1 MKLRA
6 LKRSVM
12 IALQVAI
19 LLLVLSA
26 SLLAQGKNPL
36 ILIPGLSGSELVDKK
51 TGEKIWF
58 RAVKSKSED
67 LRLPISTDISSA
79 KDNVVPGDVLRNVKI
94 GPVTVTDIYGGFI
107 RAMEMRGGYREENW
121 DSPSED
127 GDHDSLYVFPYD
139 WRLDN
144 VANAQRLFS
153 AVEAL
158 KKKLKKP
165 DLKFDIV
172 AHSLGG
178 IISRYAVMYGDAELP
193 AGSKKLTPTWAG
205 AKHFDKVILL
215 GTPNEGSANSL
226 SALLNGY
233 TIGGFRIDLPFLED
247 TSRFTV
253 FTIPSAYQL
262 LPAPGTLRL
271 LNDKLDPIEGDLY
284 DTKVWSKYGWNPVE
298 DKGFADKFD
307 ESERKIASQFF
318 AGQLAR
324 AKRLHEALAASR
336 GKSGGVTFQVFGSD
350 CKVAVNSVVL
360 YRDRDTDSWKTV
372 FRPKGFTRA
381 DGTKVSDGELKDAM
395 TTPGDGV
402 VSTRSLEAMTQSES
416 AGVRSIMDSGAPKY
430 VCEEHS
436 KLAANSRIQDQ
447 IIKFLDTKTAIV
459 DQKDK

>member
-19 LLLVLSA
+19 LLLVSSA

-193 AGSKKLTPTWAG
+193 PGGKKLTPTWAG
-205 AKHFDKVILL
+205 AKHFEKVILL

-226 SALLNGY
+226 GALLNGY
-233 TIGGFRIDLPFLED
+233 TIGGLRIDLPFLED
-247 TSRFTV
+247 TSKFTV

-271 LNDKLDPIEGDLY
+271 LNDKLDPIEVDLY
-284 DTKVWSKYGWNPVE
+284 DAKVWSKYGWNPVD

-307 ESERKIASQFF
+307 EGERKIAQQFF
-318 AGQLAR
+318 ADQLAR

-350 CKVAVNSVVL
+350 CRVAINSIVL
-360 YRDRDTDSWKTV
+360 YRDRDADSWKTV

-447 IIKFLDTKTAIV
+447 IIKFLDTKTAIA

>member
-1 MKLRA
+1 
-6 LKRSVM
+6 M
-12 IALQVAI
+12 IASQAAI
-19 LLLVLSA
+19 LLFVSSA
-26 SLLAQGKNPL
+26 SLFAQGKNPL

-58 RAVKSKSED
+58 RAVKAKSED
-67 LRLPISTDISSA
+67 LRLPISTNINRVQDDII
-79 KDNVVPGDVLRNVKI
+79 PGDVLRNVKI
-94 GPVTVTDIYGGFI
+94 GPVTVTDVYGGFI
-107 RAMEMRGGYREENW
+107 RAMEMRGGYLEENW

-178 IISRYAVMYGDAELP
+178 IISRYAVMYGNADLP
-193 AGSKKLTPTWAG
+193 ASGKKPTPTWAG

-233 TIGGFRIDLPFLED
+233 TIGGLRIDLPFLED

-262 LPAPGTLRL
+262 LPAPGTLRVL
-271 LNDKLDPIEGDLY
+271 DDKLDPIEVDVY

-298 DKGFADKFD
+298 DKGFVDKFD
-307 ESERKIASQFF
+307 ESERKIAPQFF
-318 AGQLAR
+318 ADQLSR

-336 GKSGGVTFQVFGSD
+336 GKSGGVMFQIFGSD
-350 CKVAVNSVVL
+350 CRVAVNSVVL
-360 YRDRDTDSWKTV
+360 YRDRESESWKTV

-381 DGTKVSDGELKDAM
+381 NGTKVSDSELKDAM

-402 VSTRSLEAMTQSES
+402 VSTRSLEAMTQSEN

-447 IIKFLDTKTAIV
+447 IIKFLDIKTAIA
-459 DQKDK
+459 DQKDR

>member
-1 MKLRA
+1 MKQIA

-12 IALQVAI
+12 IASHAAI
-19 LLLVLSA
+19 LLLVSSA
-26 SLLAQGKNPL
+26 SLFAQGKNPL
-36 ILIPGLSGSELVDKK
+36 ILIPGLSGSELVNKT
-51 TGEKIWF
+51 TGEKVWF

-67 LRLPISTDISSA
+67 LRLPLSTNIDKIRDDII
-79 KDNVVPGDVLRNVKI
+79 PGDVLRNVKI
-94 GPVTVTDIYGGFI
+94 GPVTVTDVYGGFI
-107 RAMEMRGGYREENW
+107 RAMEMRGGYYEEKWEN
-121 DSPSED
+121 PSEF
-127 GDHDSLYVFPYD
+127 GYRDSLYVFPYD

-144 VANAQRLFS
+144 VANARRLVS
-153 AVEAL
+153 SVETL
-158 KKKLKKP
+158 KKKLNKP
-165 DLKFDIV
+165 NLKFDIV

-193 AGSKKLTPTWAG
+193 GNRKKVTPTWAG

-226 SALLNGY
+226 GALLNGY

-271 LNDKLDPIEGDLY
+271 LNEKLDPIEVDLY
-284 DTKVWSKYGWNPVE
+284 DTKVWSKYGWNPLE
-298 DKGFADKFD
+298 DRGFADKFD
-307 ESERKIASQFF
+307 DGERKIAPQYF
-318 AGQLAR
+318 ADQLAR

-350 CKVAVNSVVL
+350 CRVAVTSVVL
-360 YRDRDTDSWKTV
+360 YRDRESDSWRTV
-372 FRPKGFTRA
+372 FRPKGFTRS
-381 DGTKVSDGELKDAM
+381 DGSRVSDEDLRGVM
-395 TTPGDGV
+395 TTAGDGV
-402 VSTRSLEAMTQSES
+402 VSTRSLEAMTQSEN
-416 AGVRSIMDSGAPKY
+416 AGVRSILDSGAPKY

-447 IIKFLDTKTAIV
+447 IIKFLDTKTAIA

>member
-1 MKLRA
+1 
-6 LKRSVM
+6 V
-12 IALQVAI
+12 
-19 LLLVLSA
+19 
-26 SLLAQGKNPL
+26 SLFAQGKNPL

-58 RAVKSKSED
+58 RAVKAKSED
-67 LRLPISTDISSA
+67 LRLPISTNINRVQDDII
-79 KDNVVPGDVLRNVKI
+79 PGDVLRNVKI
-94 GPVTVTDIYGGFI
+94 GPVTVTDVYGGFV
-107 RAMEMRGGYREENW
+107 RAMEMRGGYREEKW
-121 DSPSED
+121 ETPSDD
-127 GDHDSLYVFPYD
+127 GDHDSLYVFAYD
-139 WRLDN
+139 WRLDS
-144 VANAQRLFS
+144 VGNAQRLFS
-153 AVEAL
+153 SVETL
-158 KKKLKKP
+158 KKKLDNP
-165 DLKFDIV
+165 SLKFDIV

-178 IISRYAVMYGDAELP
+178 IISRYAVMYGNADLP
-193 AGSKKLTPTWAG
+193 ASGKKPTPNWAG

-215 GTPNEGSANSL
+215 GTPNEGSASSL

-233 TIGGFRIDLPFLED
+233 TIGGLRIDLPFLED

-271 LNDKLDPIEGDLY
+271 LNDRLEPIEVDLY

-298 DKGFADKFD
+298 DRGFADRFD
-307 ESERKIASQFF
+307 DAEEKIAPQFF

-350 CKVAVNSVVL
+350 CKTAVNSVVV
-360 YRDRDTDSWKTV
+360 YREREADNWKTV
-372 FRPKGFTRA
+372 FRPKGFTRT
-381 DGTKVSDGELKDAM
+381 DGMKVTDNDLKDAM

-402 VSTRSLEAMTQSES
+402 VSTRSLEASTQSEN
-416 AGVRSIMDSGAPKY
+416 AGVRSIMDSGVPKY
-430 VCEEHS
+430 VCEEHN

-447 IIKFLDTKTAIV
+447 IIKFLDTKTAIA

>member
-1 MKLRA
+1 MTVRSTAKFTLR
-6 LKRSVM
+6 
-12 IALQVAI
+12 IG
-19 LLLVLSA
+19 LLMAVCCA
-26 SLLAQGKNPL
+26 SLFAQGKNPL
-36 ILIPGLSGSELVDKK
+36 ILIPGLSGSELVNRS

-67 LRLPISTDISSA
+67 LRLPLSTNIDKVRDDI
-79 KDNVVPGDVLRNVKI
+79 VPGDVLRTVKI
-94 GPVTVTDIYGGFI
+94 GPVAVTDVYGGFV
-107 RAMEMRGGYREENW
+107 RAMEMRGGYHEEKW
-121 DSPSED
+121 ETPSEY
-127 GDHDSLYVFPYD
+127 GDQDSVYVFPYD

-144 VANAQRLFS
+144 VENARRLVS
-153 AVEAL
+153 SVELL
-158 KKKLKKP
+158 KKKLDKP
-165 DLKFDIV
+165 NLKFDIV

-193 AGSKKLTPTWAG
+193 AGSKKLTPTWVG

-226 SALLNGY
+226 GALLNGY

-247 TSRFTV
+247 TSKFTV

-271 LNDKLDPIEGDLY
+271 LNDKLDPIEVDLY
-284 DTKVWSKYGWNPVE
+284 DTKIWSKYGWNPVD
-298 DKGFADKFD
+298 DKGFADKFGED
-307 ESERKIASQFF
+307 ERKIAPQFF

-336 GKSGGVTFQVFGSD
+336 GKSGGVTFQVIGSD
-350 CKVAVNSVVL
+350 CRAAINSVVL
-360 YRDRDTDSWKTV
+360 YRDRESDSWRTV
-372 FRPKGFTRA
+372 FRPKGFVRN
-381 DGTKVSDGELKDAM
+381 DGTKVSDSDLRDAM

-402 VSTRSLEAMTQSES
+402 VSTRSLEASTQSEN

-436 KLAANSRIQDQ
+436 RLAANSRIQDQ
-447 IIKFLDTKTAIV
+447 IIRFLDTKTARA

>member
-1 MKLRA
+1 MTARGTARSILRISFLMA
-6 LKRSVM
+6 VCCVPLF
-12 IALQVAI
+12 
-19 LLLVLSA
+19 
-26 SLLAQGKNPL
+26 AQGKNPL
-36 ILIPGLSGSELVDKK
+36 ILIPGLSGSELVNRS

-67 LRLPISTDISSA
+67 LRLPISTNIDKIRDDII
-79 KDNVVPGDVLRNVKI
+79 PGDVLRIVKI
-94 GPVTVTDIYGGFI
+94 GPVAVTDVYGGFV
-107 RAMEMRGGYREENW
+107 RAMEMRGGYHEEKW
-121 DSPSED
+121 DTPSEY
-127 GDHDSLYVFPYD
+127 GHQDSLYVFPYD

-144 VANAQRLFS
+144 VENARRLVS
-153 AVEAL
+153 SVESL
-158 KKKLKKP
+158 KKKLDNP
-165 DLKFDIV
+165 GLKFDIV

-178 IISRYAVMYGDAELP
+178 IISRYAVMYGDAELQL
-193 AGSKKLTPTWAG
+193 GNKKLTPTWAG

-271 LNDKLDPIEGDLY
+271 LNDKLEPIEVDLY
-284 DTKVWSKYGWNPVE
+284 DTKVWSKYGWNPVD
-298 DKGFADKFD
+298 DKAFAEKFG
-307 ESERKIASQFF
+307 EGERKIAPQFF

-336 GKSGGVTFQVFGSD
+336 GRSGGVTFQVIGSD
-350 CKVAVNSVVL
+350 CRVAVNSVVV
-360 YRDRDTDSWKTV
+360 YRDREADSWKTV
-372 FRPKGFTRA
+372 FRPKGFVRT
-381 DGTKVSDGELKDAM
+381 DGTKVSDSELRDAM
-395 TTPGDGV
+395 TTSGDGV
-402 VSTRSLEAMTQSES
+402 VSTRSLEATTQSEN

-447 IIKFLDTKTAIV
+447 IIKFLDKKTAIA

>member
-1 MKLRA
+1 M
-6 LKRSVM
+6 
-12 IALQVAI
+12 
-19 LLLVLSA
+19 
-26 SLLAQGKNPL
+26 SLFAQGKNPL

-58 RAVKSKSED
+58 RAVKAKSED
-67 LRLPISTDISSA
+67 LRLPISININKVQDDII
-79 KDNVVPGDVLRNVKI
+79 PGDVLRNVKI
-94 GPVTVTDIYGGFI
+94 GPVTVTDVYGGFV
-107 RAMEMRGGYREENW
+107 RAMEMRGGYHEEKW
-121 DSPSED
+121 ETPSDD
-127 GDHDSLYVFPYD
+127 GDHDSIYVFPYD

-144 VANAQRLFS
+144 VGNAQRLFS
-153 AVEAL
+153 SVEAL
-158 KKKLKKP
+158 KKKLDKP
-165 DLKFDIV
+165 GLKFDIV

-178 IISRYAVMYGDAELP
+178 IISRYAVMYGNADLP
-193 AGSKKLTPTWAG
+193 ANGKKLTPTWVG

-233 TIGGFRIDLPFLED
+233 TIGGLRIDLPFLED

-262 LPAPGTLRL
+262 LPAPGTLRV
-271 LNDKLDPIEGDLY
+271 LNDKLEPIEVDLY

-307 ESERKIASQFF
+307 DAEEKIAPQFF

-324 AKRLHEALAASR
+324 AKRLHEALVASR

-350 CKVAVNSVVL
+350 CKTAVNSVVL
-360 YRDRDTDSWKTV
+360 YRDREADSWKTV
-372 FRPKGFTRA
+372 FRPKGFTRT
-381 DGTKVSDGELKDAM
+381 DGTKVTDSELRDAM

-402 VSTRSLEAMTQSES
+402 VSTRSLEASTQSEN

-430 VCEEHS
+430 VCEEHN

-447 IIKFLDTKTAIV
+447 IIKFLDTKTAMA
-459 DQKDK
+459 DQKDKVNYGKR

>member
-1 MKLRA
+1 
-6 LKRSVM
+6 V
-12 IALQVAI
+12 
-19 LLLVLSA
+19 
-26 SLLAQGKNPL
+26 SLFAQGKNPL

-58 RAVKSKSED
+58 RAVKAKSED
-67 LRLPISTDISSA
+67 LRLPISTNINRVQDDII
-79 KDNVVPGDVLRNVKI
+79 PGDVLRNVKI
-94 GPVTVTDIYGGFI
+94 GPVTVTDVYGGFV
-107 RAMEMRGGYREENW
+107 RAMEMRGGYREEKW
-121 DSPSED
+121 ETPSDD
-127 GDHDSLYVFPYD
+127 GDHDSLYVFAYD
-139 WRLDN
+139 WRLDS
-144 VANAQRLFS
+144 VGNAQRLFS
-153 AVEAL
+153 SVETL
-158 KKKLKKP
+158 KKKLDNP
-165 DLKFDIV
+165 SLKFDIV

-178 IISRYAVMYGDAELP
+178 IISRYAVMYGNADLP
-193 AGSKKLTPTWAG
+193 ASGKKPTPNWAG

-215 GTPNEGSANSL
+215 GTPNEGSSSSL

-233 TIGGFRIDLPFLED
+233 TIGGLRIDLPFLED

-271 LNDKLDPIEGDLY
+271 LNDRLEPIEVDLY

-298 DKGFADKFD
+298 DRGFADRFD
-307 ESERKIASQFF
+307 DAEEKIAPQFF

-350 CKVAVNSVVL
+350 CKTAVNSVVV
-360 YRDRDTDSWKTV
+360 YRDREADNWKTV
-372 FRPKGFTRA
+372 FRPKGFTRT
-381 DGTKVSDGELKDAM
+381 DGTKVTDNDLKDAM

-402 VSTRSLEAMTQSES
+402 VSTRSLEASTQSEN

-430 VCEEHS
+430 VCEEHN

-447 IIKFLDTKTAIV
+447 IIKFLDTKTAIA